1 MTDIRALFAEVLGTY
16 ILVLGGCSAI
26 LAANAS
32 GATTFIVPVALAFG
46 LALLAALYAFGE
58 VSGGHFNPAVS
69 LAMLVDKRIDALSMV
84 GYWAAQV
91 VGGVLAGLT
100 MLVVSS
106 QEAVASTATTL
117 GSGIE
122 VWEGFLLETVFT
134 AIFLLVILKAS
145 SSSPSGPTAF
155 LAIGFT
161 LVVIHLVLLPFT
173 GTSVNPARSLGPGI
187 VGGVWTDQW
196 IYWTAP
202 LLGGAIGWV
211 IYRFVSSGSTDEAT
225 APIS

>member
-1 MTDIRALFAEVLGTY
+1 MSDIRALFAEVLGTY
-16 ILVLGGCSAI
+16 VLVLGGCSAI

-69 LAMLVDKRIDALSMV
+69 LAMLVDKRIDGLTMV
-84 GYWAAQV
+84 GYWASQV

-106 QEAVASTATTL
+106 QDAVASTATTL

-145 SSSPSGPTAF
+145 TSSPSGPTAF
-155 LAIGFT
+155 LAIGLT
-161 LVVIHLVLLPFT
+161 LVVIHLVLIPFT

-202 LLGGAIGWV
+202 LLGAAIGWG
-211 IYRFVSSGSTDEAT
+211 IYRFVASTPHEEAT

>member
-1 MTDIRALFAEVLGTY
+1 MTDIRSLFAEVLGTY
-16 ILVLGGCSAI
+16 VLVLGGCSAI

-32 GATTFIVPVALAFG
+32 GATTTIVPIALAFG
-46 LALLAALYAFGE
+46 LALLAGLYAFGE

-69 LAMLVDKRIDALSMV
+69 LAMLIDGRIDILTTV
-84 GYWAAQV
+84 GYWASQV

-100 MLVVSS
+100 MLIVTS
-106 QEAVASTATTL
+106 EETVATTATTL
-117 GSGIE
+117 GEGVE
-122 VWEGFLLETVFT
+122 LWEGFLLEAVFT

-145 SSSPSGPTAF
+145 SSSSSGPTAF
-155 LAIGFT
+155 LAISLT
-161 LVVIHLVLLPFT
+161 LVLIHLVLIPFT

-187 VGGVWTDQW
+187 VGAVWTDQW

-202 LLGGAIGWV
+202 LVGAVAGWGV
-211 IYRFVSSGSTDEAT
+211 FRFVSSPANDEET

>member
-26 LAANAS
+26 LSANAS
-32 GATTFIVPVALAFG
+32 EAATFIVPVALAFG

-161 LVVIHLVLLPFT
+161 LVVIHLVLIPFT

-211 IYRFVSSGSTDEAT
+211 IYRFVSSGATDEAT